1 MGNVLK
7 ADLTGWADGLERRG
21 SQGRFQVW
29 LPGRIG
35 YPFPKLANT
44 WKRSFKWGNQE
55 FGFGLVRSKI
65 LFRHPRGDVKK
76 AIVDK
81 SVDFRERS
89 RVINLRIVESTA
101 GILKHRAE

>member
-35 YPFPKLANT
+35 SPFPKLANT

-55 FGFGLVRSKI
+55 FGFDHAKFDMTGMYPNEIIEEMVGSLSLK
-65 LFRHPRGDVKK
+65 FR
-76 AIVDK
+76 
-81 SVDFRERS
+81 RE
-89 RVINLRIVESTA
+89 VE
-101 GILKHRAE
+101 LEKL